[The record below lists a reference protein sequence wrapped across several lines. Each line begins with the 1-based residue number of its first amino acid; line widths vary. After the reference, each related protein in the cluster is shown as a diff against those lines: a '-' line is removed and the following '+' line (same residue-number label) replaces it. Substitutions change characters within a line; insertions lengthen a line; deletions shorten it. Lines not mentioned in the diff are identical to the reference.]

1 MIPLY
6 ESIQGIKTLSSE
18 EREKLLR
25 LDKLYGDFCMKYRY
39 DCDQMTL
46 TNLDEECKR
55 FLDYRKAGMKYYPQ
69 LKRPGCNYTSQ
80 HLELGLYLLKSFNE
94 FPCFLSKYYVE
105 LIQPLIKEME
115 FFMGKRSPQWY
126 VTHKNQIPSLENY
139 NLALEVL
146 KNNPYEDV
154 DDSDRSINAKEA
166 QLLIQKHID
175 KRGYKWEVI
184 INDDIIPRM
193 SVNPDKTMYI
203 RSDAK
208 FSKTDIEGLK
218 AHEVDGHIGRR
229 YYGLMTG
236 LHLFQ
241 FGLIWKNDLDE
252 GLAIYNSLHKVNKV
266 KPNVLFNI
274 ALKTIIAYQLN
285 KLDFCDIFESCKE
298 LSPEIPDSVLFATI
312 ARFKREV
319 EDCKII
325 GGNGDDQSYFCGY
338 QIVKKM
344 DDRMRNDILKYNIGP
359 GQIPDLPDIKK
370 FLELNKFEPLI

>member
-1 MIPLY
+1 MTPLY
-6 ESIQGIKTLSSE
+6 ESIQGIKTLSE
-18 EREKLLR
+18 GEREKLLR
-25 LDKLYGDFCMKYRY
+25 LDDLYGDFCMKFRY

-46 TNLDEECKR
+46 TNLDEECEK
-55 FLDYRKAGMKYYPQ
+55 FLKYRKSGMKYYPQ

-80 HLELGLYLLKSFNE
+80 HLELGNYLLKEFNE

-105 LIQPLIKEME
+105 LIQPMIKKME

-126 VTHKNQIPSLENY
+126 VTYQNQIPSMENY
-139 NLALEVL
+139 NLALQVL
-146 KNNPYEDV
+146 KENPYNDV
-154 DDSDRSINAKEA
+154 DDSDRNINAKHA
-166 QLLIQKHID
+166 QKLIQAHID
-175 KRGYKWEVI
+175 KRGYKWKVI

-193 SVNPDKTMYI
+193 SVNPNKTMYI

-208 FSKTDIEGLK
+208 FSETDIEGLK

-229 YYGLMTG
+229 YYGLKTG

-241 FGLIWKNDLDE
+241 FGLIWRNNLDE
-252 GLAIYNSLHKVNKV
+252 GLAIYNSLHKVSKV

-285 KLDFCDIFESCKE
+285 KLDFCDLFEFCKQ
-298 LSPEIPDSVLFATI
+298 LDSNIPDNALFATI
-312 ARFKREV
+312 ARFKREI

-344 DDRMRNDILKYNIGP
+344 DDQTRDDILKINIGP
-359 GQIPDLPDIKK
+359 DQLPDLPDLKK
-370 FLELNKFEPLI
+370 FFELNKFKSLI